1 MIRFFAAALAA
12 SAAACLPA
20 QFTVDTVGGTTS
32 TGLRTNSGKASLYGV
47 NSSVLLMDFEWWLD
61 VPTTQTVTFFAHRH
75 HSRAGTAQLIWT
87 HQVTLTG
94 GGGPSWHSSGPIAL
108 PLLAGNHY
116 TLGLSWAGSLSY
128 YYSTAA
134 TGSPVSFGTWQRAHT
149 VTNPPP
155 ATLSIPTGVDG
166 AQYHQRLSTVP
177 LPAPNLVGT
186 GCAPNLVPRLV
197 ATGLFGIGTQESFE
211 LVDAAPSSFG
221 AFVIAIGPTLPV
233 AIPLFG
239 CDVWVN
245 LGAAAT
251 NTVITSAAGYAAQPF
266 PVPNVPAFL
275 GLQISA
281 QGAVLGA
288 GIDMTNAINITIG

>member
-1 MIRFFAAALAA
+1 
-12 SAAACLPA
+12 
-20 QFTVDTVGGTTS
+20 
-32 TGLRTNSGKASLYGV
+32 
-47 NSSVLLMDFEWWLD
+47 MDFEWWLD

-75 HSRAGTAQLIWT
+75 HSRSGTAQLIWT
-87 HQVTLTG
+87 HQVTLNG

-128 YYSTAA
+128 YYSTAT
-134 TGSPVSFGTWQRAHT
+134 TGAPVSFGSWQRAHT

-155 ATLSIPTGVDG
+155 LTLSIPTGVDV
-166 AQYHQRLSTVP
+166 AQYHQRLSTLP
-177 LPAPNLVGT
+177 LPAPSLVGT

-197 ATGLFGIGTQESFE
+197 ATGMFGIGTQESLE
-211 LVDAAPSSFG
+211 LVDAAPSSLG
-221 AFVIAIGPTLPV
+221 AFVIALGPTLPV

-251 NTVITSAAGYAAQPF
+251 NTVITSATGYAAPPF
-266 PVPNVPAFL
+266 RVPNVRAFP
-275 GLQISA
+275 GLLIWPLC
-281 QGAVLGA
+281 AVLGA
-288 GIDMTNAINITIG
+288 GFDTPNAIEITIGCW